1 MNKRI
6 LKTPILLILTFAVA
20 CLSAEAS
27 ISTRSQDPGK
37 FDPRVTSAR
46 PEGLMLPPANLVAQD
61 PMQALIQQLNQQNHG
76 SILRTRGEVTLEAAR
91 RSRHHRHLQRI
102 QERKK
107 GGKKPTPQLPPG

>member
-1 MNKRI
+1 MNKRM
-6 LKTPILLILTFAVA
+6 LKTPILLILMFTVA

-27 ISTRSQDPGK
+27 ISTHSQALGK

-46 PEGLMLPPANLVAQD
+46 PEGLMLPPASQD

-76 SILRTRGEVTLEAAR
+76 SVLRTRGEVTLEAAR

-102 QERKK
+102 QDRKK